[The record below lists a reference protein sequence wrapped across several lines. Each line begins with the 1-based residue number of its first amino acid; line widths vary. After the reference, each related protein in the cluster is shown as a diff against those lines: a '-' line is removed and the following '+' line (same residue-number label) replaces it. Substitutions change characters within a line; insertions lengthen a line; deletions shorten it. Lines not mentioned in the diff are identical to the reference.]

1 MSAFVLSQWLVAA
14 AIVFDLISFQFK
26 HKQQIVAC
34 LCISAVLI
42 SSHFYLLEQLTAAC
56 LMLLAALR
64 YLVTIFSH
72 SKRIMWVF
80 ISVSAITSLF
90 TYTGWLSVIS
100 LVGSTI
106 QTRAAFCQS
115 DQNLR
120 LLMII
125 GTCVWLLNNA
135 LAGSPMGVLM
145 EVLFIAS
152 NLVGYYRHYG
162 LALPIRQ

>member
-1 MSAFVLSQWLVAA
+1 MSAFVLSQCLIAV

-26 HKQQIVAC
+26 QKQKIVAC
-34 LCISAVLI
+34 LCVSAILI
-42 SSHFYLLEQLTAAC
+42 SCHFYLLEQLTAAC

-64 YLVTIFSH
+64 YFVTIFSY
-72 SKRIMWVF
+72 SKRIMLVF
-80 ISVSAITSLF
+80 LSASAITTLLTFS
-90 TYTGWLSVIS
+90 GWLSVIS
-100 LVGSTI
+100 LVGSSI

-135 LAGSPMGVLM
+135 LIGSPVGVLM
-145 EVLFIAS
+145 EVLFIGS
-152 NLVGYYRHYG
+152 NLLGYYRYYG
-162 LALPIRQ
+162 LALPIRL